1 MRLDLRA
8 ALAASLVATI
18 AAGCGGGG
26 GSGGSGSAALGISA
40 GGAFTNVAPLGRA
53 RVYHSATLLKDGRI
67 LIAGGLVGPQAA
79 TAEVELLDPS
89 TGAVTSAAPMSV
101 ARMAHEAILLPTQK
115 VLVVGGQS
123 TRFGAAH
130 ATTELY
136 DPLTNTWAPGPNLS
150 AGRAAPSVA
159 SYDQGKKVLIA
170 GGYTYANNQPV
181 VHTSVDIY
189 SGDSNTIAASTR
201 AMTQPRCD
209 GEAYAQPNGQILFAS
224 GYRSIA
230 TADPALSE
238 VYDIANDLFIPVNV
252 IEPRA
257 EAALA
262 VIDSKV
268 HGIGGVT
275 SSSVSLASVEQF
287 DGQTWS
293 AAARPLL
300 RPRDAFTA
308 TTIGGNAVII
318 GGQDGSNVLGT
329 VELYP
334 AGVASVGSA
343 QQLAEPRYRHTATAV
358 NGRIYV
364 IGGFTTN
371 EDILASIEVWSSN
384 PAAVPGAGTNKGTRV
399 SGRASAGGTQLTLN
413 PTSGNVGTQV
423 EITGTGFSSVA
434 SANVVRFNGVQAIVT
449 YVDVTVPSANKLR
462 ALVPAGATT
471 GAVTVEVAGQVAT
484 GPIFT
489 VGAGGGTAGPP
500 PRILLVLPNSAGRY
514 IPVSITGQDF
524 GTQPVVTFNGVPTI
538 NIVNLRTRSLPFI
551 GSISELIV
559 IVPPGATSGPLV
571 VTNGTQQSNPFYFT
585 VR

>member
-8 ALAASLVATI
+8 SLAAGLVAAL

-26 GSGGSGSAALGISA
+26 GSGGSGSAAAGISA
-40 GGAFTNVAPLGRA
+40 GGTFTNVSPLGRA
-53 RVYHSATLLKDGRI
+53 RVYHTATLLKDGRI
-67 LIAGGLVGPQAA
+67 LITGGLVGPQAA

-89 TGAVTSAAPMSV
+89 TGAITSAAPMSV
-101 ARMAHEAILLPTQK
+101 ARMAHEAVLLPTQK

-123 TRFGAAH
+123 TRFGVAH

-136 DPLTNTWAPGPNLS
+136 DPLTNTWSAGPNLS
-150 AGRAAPSVA
+150 TGRAAPTVS

-170 GGYTYANNQPV
+170 GGFTYVNNQPT

-201 AMTQPRCD
+201 TMTQPRCD
-209 GEAYAQPNGQILFAS
+209 GEAYTQQNGQILFTS
-224 GYRSIA
+224 GYRSLA

-238 VYDIANDLFIPVNV
+238 VYDITNDLFIPVNQL
-252 IEPRA
+252 EARA
-257 EAALA
+257 EASLA
-262 VIDSKV
+262 VIDSKI

-275 SSSVSLASVEQF
+275 SAAVSLASVEQF

-308 TTIGGNAVII
+308 TTVGKNAVVIGGRENGA
-318 GGQDGSNVLGT
+318 VLGS

-334 AGVASVGSA
+334 AGIASVGSH
-343 QQLAEPRYRHTATAV
+343 QLAEPRYRHTATAV
-358 NGRIYV
+358 GDRVYV

-371 EDILASIEVWSSN
+371 EDILASVEVWSTN
-384 PAAVPGAGTNKGTRV
+384 PSAVPGAGAGKGTRV
-399 SGRASAGGTQLTLN
+399 SGKASAGGTQLTLN
-413 PTSGNVGTQV
+413 PTSGAIGATV

-434 SANVVRFNGVQAIVT
+434 SANIVRFNGVQAIVT
-449 YVDVTVPSANKLR
+449 FIDVTVPSANRLR

-471 GAVTVEVAGQVAT
+471 GAVTVEVGGVVAT

-489 VGAGGGTAGPP
+489 VGSGTGTAGPP
-500 PRILLVLPNSAGRY
+500 PRILLVLPNSASRF

-524 GTQPVVTFNGVPTI
+524 GSQPVVTFNGVPTI
-538 NIVNLRTRSLPFI
+538 NIVNLSTKTLPFI